1 MNIKTILVFV
11 TVILLSG
18 CTADTADTNSIST
31 ANDGIDV
38 KLLDN
43 SFSDIYYEGDPF
55 NIEVQIENIGDY
67 TIPEYDDSVDE
78 GTQGFYLTLT
88 GFNPTSFGLTD
99 AMDLRKLSFSGLDS
113 IFDTNNDSI
122 IVGTDI
128 ISYRDLCY
136 VNDLTDPYNLNVKF
150 YSCYPY
156 QTVVKSTVCFGE
168 HRSDLNEVCTV
179 NEAKEFTN
187 SRAPVQATS
196 LSEVYVG
203 NDEYRFM
210 IDFKNLGSGNIIDSQ
225 FIPTC
230 TSLSS
235 TSLSSM
241 SIASIKLDGEE
252 LINDERLE
260 MELPNDK
267 DKVRIT
273 NNEASIYFKI
283 KDLESTDYVSDLQ
296 VVLNYGYKKSFE
308 ESTIIYDVEG
318 VSGCDL

>member
-18 CTADTADTNSIST
+18 CIGDTTVETQDTLI
-31 ANDGIDV
+31 NDGIDV
-38 KLLDN
+38 KILDN
-43 SFSDIYYEGDPF
+43 SLADSYYEGDPF
-55 NIEVQIENIGDY
+55 NIEVQIDNIGDY
-67 TIPEYDDSVDE
+67 AIPENS
-78 GTQGFYLTLT
+78 FYLTLT
-88 GFNPTSFGLTD
+88 GFNPTSFGKTTE
-99 AMDLRKLSFSGLDS
+99 DLKLSNSASLDS
-113 IFDTNNDSI
+113 IFDTNNQSI
-122 IVGTDI
+122 ISGTEFM
-128 ISYRDLCY
+128 SYSDLCHI
-136 VNDLTDPYNLNVKF
+136 NDLIDPYKLNMKF

-156 QTVVKSTVCFGE
+156 QTEIKSTVCFGE
-168 HRSDLNEVCTV
+168 HRSDLNEICTV

-187 SRAPVQATS
+187 SRSPVQATS

-210 IDFKNLGSGNIIDSQ
+210 IDFRNLGSGEVIDSQ
-225 FIPTC
+225 SVESC

-235 TSLSSM
+235 NSLSSM
-241 SIASIKLDGEE
+241 SIISIKLDGEE

>member
-18 CTADTADTNSIST
+18 CIGDTTVETQDTLI
-31 ANDGIDV
+31 NDGIDV
-38 KLLDN
+38 KILDN
-43 SFSDIYYEGDPF
+43 SLADSYYEGDPF
-55 NIEVQIENIGDY
+55 NIEVQIDNIGDY
-67 TIPEYDDSVDE
+67 AIPENS
-78 GTQGFYLTLT
+78 FYLTLT
-88 GFNPTSFGLTD
+88 GFNPTSFGKTTE
-99 AMDLRKLSFSGLDS
+99 DLKLSNSASLDS
-113 IFDTNNDSI
+113 IFDTNNQSI
-122 IVGTDI
+122 ISGTEFM
-128 ISYRDLCY
+128 SYSDLCHI
-136 VNDLTDPYNLNVKF
+136 NDLIDPYNLNMKF

-156 QTVVKSTVCFGE
+156 QTEIKSTVCFGE
-168 HRSDLNEVCTV
+168 HRSDLNEICTV

-187 SRAPVQATS
+187 SRSPVQATS

-210 IDFKNLGSGNIIDSQ
+210 IDFRNLGSGDVIDSQ
-225 FIPTC
+225 SVESC

-235 TSLSSM
+235 NSLSSM
-241 SIASIKLDGEE
+241 SIISIKLDGEE

-273 NNEASIYFKI
+273 NNEASVYFKI